1 VESWTHYGLDGSPH
15 GEFPTD
21 VQEFCS
27 SGTDDRFASYV
38 KEEVLKIRERATA
51 RSFPP
56 SEVNTLQLV
65 EQHCIDKNDLRYCV
79 IDEAAFKSK
88 NLYNAANY
96 EIRQSFFNDGTY
108 LNYNVMQRRMQ
119 SHEAYKALPA
129 KVSQQILML
138 LDKNWTSFLEA
149 RDSYEEDPSK
159 FTGRPKLPKYK
170 HKTEGRNILVY
181 TVQALS
187 KPGMRDGLIRPSGLP
202 ITIETEHTVVDQVRI
217 VPRNG
222 YYVVEIIYTKEPVQA
237 NVDPFFCVGIDLGV
251 TNVAAIASNHVGF
264 IPRLVNGRTLK
275 AWNQWYNKRMK
286 ELKKK
291 LPKDDQER
299 VTKQMERITNTRNR
313 QINHYLHTASKRIV
327 DFLVEEGVG
336 TVIIGKNPLWKQE
349 TGIGKRNNQ
358 NFVSIPHAR
367 FIDMLTY
374 KAALVGIQVEVREES
389 YTSKA
394 SFLDLD
400 PIPDYKPNDETVH
413 VFSGKRIGRRNRL
426 YRTKDG
432 RKICADV
439 NGAYNILRKSKPDAF
454 AKGIAGYVVH
464 PLRLAV

>member
-1 VESWTHYGLDGSPH
+1 M
-15 GEFPTD
+15 
-21 VQEFCS
+21 
-27 SGTDDRFASYV
+27 
-38 KEEVLKIRERATA
+38 
-51 RSFPP
+51 
-56 SEVNTLQLV
+56 QLV
-65 EQHCIDKNDLRYCV
+65 EQHIIDHSDPRYAI

-88 NLYNAANY
+88 NLYNAALY
-96 EIRQSFFNDGTY
+96 EIRQSFIHTGVY
-108 LNYNVMQRRMQ
+108 LDYNEMDRRMQ

-129 KVSQQILML
+129 KVSQQVLILL
-138 LDKNWTSFLEA
+138 HKNWTSFFEALEA
-149 RDSYEEDPSK
+149 YKEDPSK

-170 HKTEGRNILVY
+170 HKTEGRNMLVY
-181 TVQALS
+181 TIQALS

-202 ITIETEHTVVDQVRI
+202 VTIKTEHTVVDQVRI

-222 YYVVEIIYTKEPVQA
+222 YYVVEVVYTKEPVQT
-237 NVDPFFCVGIDLGV
+237 NVDPSFCVGIDLGV
-251 TNVAAIASNHVGF
+251 TNLAAIASNREGF
-264 IPRLVNGRTLK
+264 VPRLVNGRPVK

-291 LPKDDQER
+291 LPKDDQAR
-299 VTKQMERITNTRNR
+299 VTAQMERITNTRNR
-313 QINHYLHTASKRIV
+313 KIDHYLHTASKRII
-327 DFLVEEGVG
+327 DFLVKEGVG
-336 TVIIGKNPLWKQE
+336 TIVVGKNPLWKQE
-349 TGIGKRNNQ
+349 CGMGRKNNQ
-358 NFVSIPHAR
+358 NFVQIPHAR

-454 AKGIAGYVVH
+454 ADAGAKGLAGYVVH
-464 PLRLAV
+464 PSRLAV